1 MNTRTLLIVAAALSL
16 LPTVSLADAGKVSHA
31 LVREVMT
38 RHDATPGNAGLFTV
52 LWEEANILA
61 AHAAL
66 AAERPGDLT
75 WMQQHARHVRHT
87 LDPNLEPGGG
97 PGLGYG
103 VIPAARAVLGRM
115 QQLKALPDASS
126 LVKVDAD
133 RVRIAAENT
142 LTRATELLM
151 LSVKILEATLPEQAA
166 RRDPARDRAAPGT
179 GHRRIPRSCVGPPI
193 TACRVDRD
201 PERTRCRRRG

>member
-1 MNTRTLLIVAAALSL
+1 L

-133 RVRIAAENT
+133 RARIAAENT

-151 LSVKILEATLPEQAA
+151 LSAKILEATLPEQAA
-166 RRDPARDRAAPGT
+166 EHLARLRTLADELIYGGQDMRKLFA
-179 GHRRIPRSCVGPPI
+179 
-193 TACRVDRD
+193 VDR
-201 PERTRCRRRG
+201 PHYGISHVRIFLTNTMRLEGIR